1 MKIGVY
7 FLQFEH
13 NRYSLCLAC
22 CESENCHLRILGKC
36 GTLLPLKCVQWQL
49 FMGHRSTAGCVFSGP
64 LRSGGASCCPL
75 MAFPFPQV
83 VPAGGRGRGVR
94 SVSGDV
100 QGWTPEAGPKKLWG
114 GAGGAAAPEGAS
126 QSVRPRKPS
135 GRSGQASSVR
145 CDFQGTRGGRAGQ
158 PVDHEPTSV
167 RTLALRGKQFSNLCN
182 LASPPCAPPFKWNV
196 LPLVAVIFGPWCLS
210 LTAVRVAYWP
220 AGQLSAAT
228 CSVAMKWALA
238 ASAAETSACT
248 CCHVVP
254 HSLL

>member
-1 MKIGVY
+1 M
-7 FLQFEH
+7 
-13 NRYSLCLAC
+13 
-22 CESENCHLRILGKC
+22 
-36 GTLLPLKCVQWQL
+36 
-49 FMGHRSTAGCVFSGP
+49 
-64 LRSGGASCCPL
+64 
-75 MAFPFPQV
+75 

-182 LASPPCAPPFKWNV
+182 LASPMCTSFQVERAPLGGCDLRALVPVPDCCASGI
-196 LPLVAVIFGPWCLS
+196 LAS
-210 LTAVRVAYWP
+210 WP
-220 AGQLSAAT
+220 AL
-228 CSVAMKWALA
+228 
-238 ASAAETSACT
+238 
-248 CCHVVP
+248 CCHLFCCNEVGAC
-254 HSLL
+254 SFCS